1 MADLS
6 LFFFYM
12 MDHIVF
18 FGRVKLITDMRL
30 KLIAGFLCDWFW
42 LFEIIF
48 GVSATLI
55 ENAVLRHNL
64 SKIKKQEVNFIV
76 VADDP
81 EPGAPAERN
90 RQDQCADKR
99 EQPGHPQEP
108 AGLPGSRA

>member
-1 MADLS
+1 
-6 LFFFYM
+6 M
-12 MDHIVF
+12 MDHIIF

-64 SKIKKQEVNFIV
+64 SKIQKQEVNFIV
-76 VADDP
+76 ALGDA
-81 EPGAPAERN
+81 EPRAPAEGD
-90 RQDQCADKR
+90 RQDHGTDQH
-99 EQPGHPQEP
+99 EQLGDPEEP
-108 AGLPGSRA
+108 AGLPGSSE